1 MYIATT
7 QTYLSIKKSKLCK
20 NTKQNTIR
28 ILDLNGVPVLQ
39 VNSPVTYPT
48 NINPTLLSTV
58 PFYEAYTIDP
68 SGALFGQTSYPCN
81 INTWKKYV
89 VLFNC

>member
-1 MYIATT
+1 MYSTT
-7 QTYLSIKKSKLCK
+7 TKNYLSIKKNKLYK
-20 NTKQNTIR
+20 NNKNTIR
-28 ILDLNGVPVLQ
+28 ILDLNGVPVLRL
-39 VNSPVTYPT
+39 NSPVTYPT

-89 VLFNC
+89 V